1 MEEKYRNITMIIV
14 WTREGEVSRILRNE
28 TLIAGS
34 DRGVIPALSQDY
46 THWISSQQRSPE
58 LDTFF
63 TGISRSFTWTYNP
76 LFNASKLPVIL
87 PLSATHLRLFWP
99 LSIQMLCITLSQA
112 QAACETMLM
121 LVSGIPCPC
130 PLVLIDP

>member
-14 WTREGEVSRILRNE
+14 KAREGEGEVSRILRNE
-28 TLIAGS
+28 TLVAGS

-63 TGISRSFTWTYNP
+63 SGISRSFA
-76 LFNASKLPVIL
+76 LL
-87 PLSATHLRLFWP
+87 LSAIHELDFSG
-99 LSIQMLCITLSQA
+99 LSLS
-112 QAACETMLM
+112 
-121 LVSGIPCPC
+121 
-130 PLVLIDP
+130 

>member
-1 MEEKYRNITMIIV
+1 MIIV
-14 WTREGEVSRILRNE
+14 WTREGEGEVSRILRNE
-28 TLIAGS
+28 TLVAGS

-63 TGISRSFTWTYNP
+63 PGISRSFTWTVNP

-87 PLSATHLRLFWP
+87 PLSAIHKLEFSG
-99 LSIQMLCITLSQA
+99 LSLS
-112 QAACETMLM
+112 E
-121 LVSGIPCPC
+121 S
-130 PLVLIDP
+130 